1 MTTVKDHR
9 LALRV
14 SAEQD
19 ALIRAAASARGTT
32 VSDFALSALVTSA
45 QDVLAD
51 RRLFMLDD
59 AAWAEFQAL
68 LDRPVTHKPKL
79 VALLNE
85 PSLFDR

>member
-1 MTTVKDHR
+1 MATVKDHR

-14 SAEQD
+14 SAEQN

-59 AAWAEFQAL
+59 AAWTEFEAL

-79 VALLNE
+79 TKLLNE
-85 PSLFDR
+85 PSVFDQ